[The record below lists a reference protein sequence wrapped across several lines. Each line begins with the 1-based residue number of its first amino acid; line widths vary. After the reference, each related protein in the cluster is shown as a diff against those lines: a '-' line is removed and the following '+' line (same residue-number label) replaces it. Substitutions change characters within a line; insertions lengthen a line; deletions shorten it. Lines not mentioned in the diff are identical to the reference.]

1 MSALGETL
9 RALAAV
15 LDRRGLRWFVFGA
28 QAVSVRAAPRATQ
41 DVDVTV
47 EVPPKELEGLVAALE
62 QAGLDHRYPEIAD
75 RLLASGAVLPLI
87 HTSGMEVDLVVAGS
101 GLETLA
107 LGRADRLPVDG
118 VEVPVAHPTDLVV
131 MKVLSGR
138 GKDQEDLRGLLASSD
153 VDVVEARDLL
163 MQLEEALGRS
173 DLVPM
178 LDAALRDVEDRS
190 GAQSD

>member
-1 MSALGETL
+1 MSALSETL
-9 RALAAV
+9 QALAAV
-15 LDRRGLRWFVFGA
+15 LDTRGLRWFVFCA
-28 QAVSVRAAPRATQ
+28 QAVAVRAAPRATQ

-47 EVPPKELEGLVAALE
+47 EVPPMELEGLVAALE

-107 LGRADRLPVDG
+107 LERADRLAVDG

-138 GKDQEDLRGLLASSD
+138 GDWLIRSAKAAARTTPEHHRSKLAD
-153 VDVVEARDLL
+153 
-163 MQLEEALGRS
+163 
-173 DLVPM
+173 
-178 LDAALRDVEDRS
+178 
-190 GAQSD
+190 